1 MGLIK
6 RRWFRIF
13 ASGLILLYLLERVFV
28 YTQDLGFLPSVI
40 LLGSFLVPV
49 TFVAYLY
56 ERLPDWDVPL
66 SPLAVCFLWGG
77 ALGTAI
83 AGTLEYRTLV
93 TLSFFSLLGAGL
105 IEEAAKLIFPL
116 LYYYLGC
123 YRSEADGII
132 LGVSAAMGF
141 AALETM
147 GYALVTFLQ
156 SGQDSAALNGVLLLR
171 GLSSPAGHAS
181 WTGLVCAV
189 LFRERSRAG
198 SAVLN
203 LRVVGA
209 FVTAVLLHVLW
220 DTFNSLSGS
229 AMVDLLAVVLSI
241 EVALASLTL
250 LILRIR
256 EAIEAPTRDRF

>member
-6 RRWFRIF
+6 HRWFQIL
-13 ASGLILLYLLERVFV
+13 ASGFVLLYLSERVLV
-28 YTQDLGFLPSVI
+28 YTRDLGFLPSVI

-66 SPLAVCFLWGG
+66 LALAVCFLWGG
-77 ALGTAI
+77 VVGTVI
-83 AGTLEYRTLV
+83 AGTIEYRTFAA
-93 TLSFFSLLGAGL
+93 LSFLLLAGAGL

-116 LYYYLGC
+116 IYYFLGR

-132 LGVSAAMGF
+132 LGVSAGMGF

-156 SGQDSAALNGVLLLR
+156 SGQDLAALDKVLLLR
-171 GLSSPAGHAS
+171 GLTSPAGHAA

-189 LFRERSRAG
+189 LFRERLRAG

-203 LRVVGA
+203 WRIIGA
-209 FVTAVLLHVLW
+209 FAMAVLLHALW
-220 DTFNSLSGS
+220 NIFNSLSGS
-229 AMVDLLAVVLSI
+229 ATVNVLSVVLSI

-250 LILRIR
+250 LILRVR
-256 EAIEAPTRDRF
+256 EAIRALPPK